1 MTFNPAGLDQAPFSV
16 SFWGPLRIGL
26 LALGCTLG
34 ALTLW
39 SVLTSIASAT
49 IASGTVVVDSSRKI
63 IQHADGGIV
72 STIHVREGQVVSAG
86 QVLITLDESRLIIP
100 LRMLKSQIALSVAQE
115 ARLIAERSAAPEVQF
130 ALEQAG
136 VKLSDYPEIVADQTH
151 LFRSRRDAF
160 NSRIEVLRNECE
172 QARAVLAGLRQQIV
186 TQELRLRLTNDELGA
201 AISLE
206 QDGYGTKYRV
216 REVRRG
222 QAELAGDLAAL
233 LSRARE
239 TEARIQHSE
248 LEMVRVRTGFIE
260 AVETDLQQ
268 LRRDRFE
275 LLQRLETVEDQ
286 VKRLEITAPVTGT
299 VVDLAIHTVG
309 GTVAPGAQLLE
320 IVPKDD
326 PLVIDAQVRPEDI
339 ENIHPGLAVEV
350 RMPGFEGRHLP
361 LLTGT
366 VVMVSADRLWDRS
379 PGSAPFFQVRVQLDD
394 QAIRHLASSKLR
406 PGVPVDLMIL
416 TGEQSPIEYLTGP
429 LARFFRRAMRN

>member
-1 MTFNPAGLDQAPFSV
+1 
-16 SFWGPLRIGL
+16 
-26 LALGCTLG
+26 
-34 ALTLW
+34 
-39 SVLTSIASAT
+39 
-49 IASGTVVVDSSRKI
+49 
-63 IQHADGGIV
+63 
-72 STIHVREGQVVSAG
+72 
-86 QVLITLDESRLIIP
+86 
-100 LRMLKSQIALSVAQE
+100 
-115 ARLIAERSAAPEVQF
+115 
-130 ALEQAG
+130 
-136 VKLSDYPEIVADQTH
+136 
-151 LFRSRRDAF
+151 
-160 NSRIEVLRNECE
+160 
-172 QARAVLAGLRQQIV
+172 
-186 TQELRLRLTNDELGA
+186 
-201 AISLE
+201 
-206 QDGYGTKYRV
+206 
-216 REVRRG
+216 
-222 QAELAGDLAAL
+222 
-233 LSRARE
+233 
-239 TEARIQHSE
+239 
-248 LEMVRVRTGFIE
+248 
-260 AVETDLQQ
+260 VETDLQQ
-268 LRRDRFE
+268 LQRDRFE

-326 PLVIDAQVRPEDI
+326 PLVIDAQVRPEDV